1 MDNLAKL
8 LYNKVKFNIIP
19 IIFNN
24 TIERDWMSSSKQM
37 WMEWEFQAHLTL
49 NYCIRTKYCYYLP
62 AENTFIT
69 EAELINFDERL
80 LRRTSL

>member
-1 MDNLAKL
+1 MDNLAKW

-49 NYCIRTKYCYYLP
+49 NYCILH
-62 AENTFIT
+62 
-69 EAELINFDERL
+69 
-80 LRRTSL
+80 